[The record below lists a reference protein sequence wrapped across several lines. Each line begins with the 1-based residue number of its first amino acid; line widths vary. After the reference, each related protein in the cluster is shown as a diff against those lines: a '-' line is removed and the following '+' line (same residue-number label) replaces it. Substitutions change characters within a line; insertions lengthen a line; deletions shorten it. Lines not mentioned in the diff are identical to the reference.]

1 MIQDHTAY
9 LKQGNEIRVL
19 YVEKQ
24 AYMEKLDEQISER
37 DGKRR
42 TFDGVIHTLCGINGE
57 QVEFDEVLWS
67 GLLNHIVVKEDGQLD
82 VVFKGK
88 IEITIEG

>member
-37 DGKRR
+37 DGKRK
-42 TFDGVIHTLCGINGE
+42 TFDGVIHTLCGINGGRSSLMR
-57 QVEFDEVLWS
+57 FYGAGCSIILWLRRMGS
-67 GLLNHIVVKEDGQLD
+67 WMLFSRVRLRSL
-82 VVFKGK
+82 
-88 IEITIEG
+88 